1 MMILTDAGRR
11 ACATFDVLC
20 LALVII
26 AAVSYRQISPLHLT
40 VSVPV
45 LCMLCFVWRQASAD
59 DLGSIDAA
67 VGMFNSLVASSS
79 PLSPSQ
85 CTALTTLLTDIWRE
99 GAALPQQQAADS
111 STAAAAAA
119 AEDAGKPAAAEGEQE
134 EDGQLAASVALPVG
148 SCHIS
153 QLHSCWYHL
162 LSAMLQTGY
171 VQDLLALLDKV
182 AAAAAAAHGAGGQ
195 QQQGKVLLPV
205 LESEAQQLV
214 SAAEV
219 PLGPAGQAVLG
230 LLLPYRSCQQRV
242 VQQLLQGNLLVRST
256 EPWAGQLVLL
266 LLLRGELPQLAA
278 AAAGVNSQQQ
288 QAVGGLSGSVGGE
301 AAGSVVQQQLYHLY
315 SLLLQPVLAAPVE
328 SSGLAWAFLTCLF
341 PHAVSQLCQMPDYA
355 AAAALVAAK
364 MRTCS
369 RLCSFGGSV
378 LLLQRYLEVTMQRPW
393 QAPSQ
398 PSAGAGSPLWL
409 PGCEAWLASNGAAVA
424 AFAHM
429 RLLSANKPV

>member
-1 MMILTDAGRR
+1 
-11 ACATFDVLC
+11 VL
-20 LALVII
+20 L
-26 AAVSYRQISPLHLT
+26 
-40 VSVPV
+40 
-45 LCMLCFVWRQASAD
+45 RQASAD
-59 DLGSIDAA
+59 DLGSIEAA
-67 VGMFNSLVASSS
+67 VGLFNSLVASSS

-85 CTALTTLLTDIWRE
+85 CTALTALLTDVWRE
-99 GAALPQQQAADS
+99 GAALPQQQPAAAADAASKPADGGS
-111 STAAAAAA
+111 STA
-119 AEDAGKPAAAEGEQE
+119 EDASKLAAAEGEQGPQQQQQQQQEQE
-134 EDGQLAASVALPVG
+134 EDGQLAASVRLPVG
-148 SCHIS
+148 SCQVS
-153 QLHSCWYHL
+153 QLHSCWYQL
-162 LSAMLQTGY
+162 LSAMLQAGY

-182 AAAAAAAHGAGGQ
+182 AAATAAAAHHGDGAGAQLQQQ

-205 LESEAQQLV
+205 LESEAQQLIA
-214 SAAEV
+214 AAEM

-230 LLLPYRSCQQRV
+230 LLLPYRSCQQGV
-242 VQQLLQGNLLVRST
+242 VQQLLQGNLLVRSN
-256 EPWAGQLVLL
+256 EPWAGQLLL
-266 LLLRGELPQLAA
+266 VLLLRGELPQLAA
-278 AAAGVNSQQQ
+278 AAGSDAWQQQ
-288 QAVGGLSGSVGGE
+288 TVGGVSGSVGAE
-301 AAGSVVQQQLYHLY
+301 ATGFVVQQQLYHLY

-398 PSAGAGSPLWL
+398 QSASAGSPLWL

-424 AFAHM
+424 ASAHT
-429 RLLSANKPV
+429 RLLSVNKSV